1 MRRAAL
7 ALAAVLV
14 SLSGLAGCS
23 SGHSALGTASGTCY
37 LALPTARATVHG
49 NGELIGVRSFDVAS
63 LVRRLAHPT
72 LGASP
77 SAGSTST
84 SNPWVA
90 RQHYSTSNPWV
101 PGQPLS
107 GHYAYQLRQQL
118 ARAKMVRF
126 LKRKLAVFGKQKV
139 CLVAYHGSYP
149 PGSVDNAVDPHTAG
163 SYAMVVL
170 PVKGGNPVV
179 AFVLKRIPLRMRH
192 LF

>member
-7 ALAAVLV
+7 ALVAVLV